1 MVESTPAPMPEIAL
15 AAAAM
20 PSLSRDELPP
30 PDGLELATIPAAELR
45 WCTGHLLRLSS
56 PELSARGEESSS
68 RGEKRKC
75 DDDTEGGSFKCCLSR
90 SLFHTRSLFGPK
102 ELGALARHVFI
113 PHPAVPIRHGIPHR
127 IIDSVDQTKGGIEQN
142 GLVTVLPSFTIARLE
157 MSNKK
162 ISYQPGLDPAS
173 GFFK

>member
-30 PDGLELATIPAAELR
+30 PDGLELATIPAAKLR

-56 PELSARGEESSS
+56 RPERERGGKQLAVLKKKMMMKLRVVRSNVA
-68 RGEKRKC
+68 
-75 DDDTEGGSFKCCLSR
+75 CLDHY
-90 SLFHTRSLFGPK
+90 FHTRSQFGPK

-113 PHPAVPIRHGIPHR
+113 PHPAHR
-127 IIDSVDQTKGGIEQN
+127 ELLI
-142 GLVTVLPSFTIARLE
+142 
-157 MSNKK
+157 
-162 ISYQPGLDPAS
+162 
-173 GFFK
+173 